1 MDKIVLASGNA
12 GKLREFSQLFA
23 GWQIAVLPQ
32 SAFVAEEAV
41 ETGLSFIEN
50 ALIKA
55 RHASR
60 ASGLPALA
68 DDSGLAVD
76 ALDGAPGIFSARYA
90 GADASDDD
98 NNRKLLDALENVPAD
113 RRTAS
118 FHCALAF
125 VRTPE
130 DPVPLVCTARWQ
142 GMILESPAGDQG
154 FGYDPL
160 FYVPSEKLTS
170 AQLPREVKNRLSHR
184 AQAVRKF
191 EQLWHEEMVLP
202 EKPAVGDAGKMLF

>member
-1 MDKIVLASGNA
+1 MKRIVLASGNT
-12 GKLREFSQLFA
+12 GKLREFSQLFST
-23 GWQIAVLPQ
+23 WEIEVLPQ
-32 SAFVAEEAV
+32 SAFGVSEAQ

-60 ASGLPALA
+60 ISGLSALA

-76 ALDGAPGIFSARYA
+76 ALGGAPGIYSARYSGE
-90 GADASDDD
+90 GATDAR
-98 NNRKLLDALENVPAD
+98 NNSKLLEMLQGVEEEQ
-113 RRTAS
+113 RGAS

-125 VRTPE
+125 VRRYD
-130 DPVPLVCTARWQ
+130 DPVPLVCSAQWR
-142 GMILESPAGDQG
+142 GRILNAPAGEQG

-160 FYVPSEKLTS
+160 FYVATEELTS

-184 AQAVRKF
+184 AQALAKF
-191 EQLWHEEMVLP
+191 EVIWRQ
-202 EKPAVGDAGKMLF
+202 AMLGASLAS